1 MKKNTFAIIGLG
13 RFGMSLAQTLLEEGK
28 DVIVI
33 DNDME
38 KLKALKNTPAVL
50 CCIENISVETL
61 RESGVADC
69 DVVII
74 GIGGDLEANI
84 LAAMDSLELGVKKVL
99 SKANNEEHARILKK
113 IGAEV
118 VFPEVQTAKKL
129 AMKLCNNFVQDI
141 VPFSDDFFIMQFL
154 VPQELDGK
162 TVLEADLRK
171 KYEVNIVAMII
182 DGKARAII
190 KPETV
195 LKSGDS
201 LLVSGT
207 SRNIK
212 SLRKA
217 LNAIN

>member
-99 SKANNEEHARILKK
+99 SKANNEEHARILEK

-171 KYEVNIVAMII
+171 KYEVVIPTQSESP
-182 DGKARAII
+182 R
-190 KPETV
+190 
-195 LKSGDS
+195 
-201 LLVSGT
+201 
-207 SRNIK
+207 R
-212 SLRKA
+212 
-217 LNAIN
+217 

>member
-38 KLKALKNTPAVL
+38 KLKTLKNTPAVL

-84 LAAMDSLELGVKKVL
+84 LSLELGVKKVL
-99 SKANNEEHARILKK
+99 SKANNDEHARILEK

>member
-13 RFGMSLAQTLLEEGK
+13 RFGMSLAQTLLEEDK

-99 SKANNEEHARILKK
+99 SKANNEEHARILEK

-141 VPFSDDFFIMQFL
+141 V
-154 VPQELDGK
+154 
-162 TVLEADLRK
+162 
-171 KYEVNIVAMII
+171 IVAMII

>member
-38 KLKALKNTPAVL
+38 KLKTLKNTPAVL
-50 CCIENISVETL
+50 CCIDNISVETL

-99 SKANNEEHARILKK
+99 SKANNDEHARILEK

>member
-1 MKKNTFAIIGLG
+1 MAC
-13 RFGMSLAQTLLEEGK
+13 RWH
-28 DVIVI
+28 
-33 DNDME
+33 
-38 KLKALKNTPAVL
+38 KLFW
-50 CCIENISVETL
+50 IENISVETL

-99 SKANNEEHARILKK
+99 SKANNEEHARILEK

>member
-38 KLKALKNTPAVL
+38 KLKTLKNTPAVL

-99 SKANNEEHARILKK
+99 SKANNDEHARILEK

>member
-13 RFGMSLAQTLLEEGK
+13 RFGMSLAQTLLEEDK

-74 GIGGDLEANI
+74 GIGGNLEANI

-99 SKANNEEHARILKK
+99 SKANNDEHARILEK

>member
-99 SKANNEEHARILKK
+99 SKANNDEHARILEK

>member
-1 MKKNTFAIIGLG
+1 MKKNTCAIIGIG

-38 KLKALKNTPAVL
+38 KLKTLKNTPAVL

-99 SKANNEEHARILKK
+99 SKANNDEHARILEK

>member
-13 RFGMSLAQTLLEEGK
+13 RFGMSLAQTLLKEDK

-99 SKANNEEHARILKK
+99 SKANNDEHARILEK

-201 LLVSGT
+201 LLV
-207 SRNIK
+207 
-212 SLRKA
+212 RKA

>member
-13 RFGMSLAQTLLEEGK
+13 RFGMSLAQTLLEEDK

-38 KLKALKNTPAVL
+38 KLKTLKNTPAVL

-99 SKANNEEHARILKK
+99 SKANNDEHARILEK

>member
-13 RFGMSLAQTLLEEGK
+13 RFGMSLAQALLEEGK
-28 DVIVI
+28 DVIAI
-33 DNDME
+33 DNNME

-99 SKANNEEHARILKK
+99 SKANNEEHAKILEK

-129 AMKLCNNFVQDI
+129 ALKLCNNFAQDI

-154 VPQELDGK
+154 VPEELDGK

-171 KYEVNIVAMII
+171 KYEINIVAIII
-182 DGKARAII
+182 DGKAKAVV

-195 LKSGDS
+195 LNAGDS

-207 SRNIK
+207 SKNIK
-212 SLRKA
+212 SLQRA
-217 LNAIN
+217 LNSIN

>member
-13 RFGMSLAQTLLEEGK
+13 RFGMSLAQSLLEEGK

-38 KLKALKNTPAVL
+38 KLKTLKNTPAVL

-99 SKANNEEHARILKK
+99 SKANNDEHARILEK

-195 LKSGDS
+195 LKSGDR
-201 LLVSGT
+201 G
-207 SRNIK
+207 I
-212 SLRKA
+212 A
-217 LNAIN
+217 FWFQEQAGI

>member
-13 RFGMSLAQTLLEEGK
+13 RFGMSLAQTLLEEDK

-99 SKANNEEHARILKK
+99 SKANNDEHARILEK
-113 IGAEV
+113 IGVEV

>member
-38 KLKALKNTPAVL
+38 KLKTLKNTPAVL

-99 SKANNEEHARILKK
+99 SKANNEEHARILEK

>member
-99 SKANNEEHARILKK
+99 SKANNEEHARILEK

>member
-13 RFGMSLAQTLLEEGK
+13 RFGMSLAQTLLEEDK

-99 SKANNEEHARILKK
+99 SKANNDEHARILEK

>member
-1 MKKNTFAIIGLG
+1 MKINTFAIIGLG

-50 CCIENISVETL
+50 CCIEHISVETL

-99 SKANNEEHARILKK
+99 SKANNDEHARILEK

>member
-13 RFGMSLAQTLLEEGK
+13 RFGMSLAQTLLEEDK

-99 SKANNEEHARILKK
+99 SKANNEEHARILEK

>member
-38 KLKALKNTPAVL
+38 KLKTLKNTPAVL

-99 SKANNEEHARILKK
+99 SKANNDEHARILEK

-141 VPFSDDFFIMQFL
+141 VPFSDDFFIIQFL

>member
-13 RFGMSLAQTLLEEGK
+13 RFGMSLAQSLLEEGK

-38 KLKALKNTPAVL
+38 KLKTLKNTPAVL

-99 SKANNEEHARILKK
+99 SKANNDEHARILEK

>member
-38 KLKALKNTPAVL
+38 KLKTLKNTPAVL

-74 GIGGDLEANI
+74 GIGGDLDANI

-99 SKANNEEHARILKK
+99 SKANNEEHARILEK